1 MFKIHLMQI
10 WEQGCP
16 SFHPKWM
23 NIPCLGIV
31 IPKIGLKIQGGFEEN
46 FFFLKISPFAFGVEI
61 V

>member
-1 MFKIHLMQI
+1 MCKMHLMQI
-10 WEQGCP
+10 WKQGGP

-31 IPKIGLKIQGGFEEN
+31 IPKIGLKIEGGFKEN
-46 FFFLKISPFAFGVEI
+46 FFLKISPFAFGVEI